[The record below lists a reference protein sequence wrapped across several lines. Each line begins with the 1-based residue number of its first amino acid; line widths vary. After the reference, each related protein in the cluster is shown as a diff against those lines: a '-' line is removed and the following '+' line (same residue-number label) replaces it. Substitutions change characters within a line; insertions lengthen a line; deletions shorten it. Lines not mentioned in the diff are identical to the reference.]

1 MKGVITKIQ
10 RLSIHDGPGIRSVV
24 FMKGCNMRCA
34 WCHNPE
40 TFLRK
45 PEIERLENKCIQ
57 CLECIK
63 VCEPK
68 ALFVNNGKVHFDAS
82 KCTQCMECSEVCY
95 SGSMHKIGEYHTIDS
110 LFKQI
115 ELDLPFFA
123 KSNGG
128 VTFSGGEPLIQ
139 HQFLY
144 ECIQY
149 LRSKSIHICIE
160 SNFSMK
166 WETIEKFLPLVDHW
180 LIDLKLMTSV
190 EHKKWTLI
198 DNDKV
203 LQNIKKLDSTGNSYE
218 LRTPLIP
225 SVNDNDKEI
234 QKLIQFV
241 SSLEN
246 CTNYQLNP
254 YHTLGNQKY
263 KNLGLENPFEIENEI
278 NRADFE
284 TWNKQLQQYR
294 K

>member
-40 TFLRK
+40 TFQRK
-45 PEIERLENKCIQ
+45 PEIERLENKCIN

-68 ALFVNNGKVHFDAS
+68 ALFVKNGKVQFDTS
-82 KCTQCMECSEVCY
+82 KCSQCLACSEVCY
-95 SGSMHKIGEYHTIDS
+95 SGSMHKIGVYHTVES
-110 LFKQI
+110 LYKQI
-115 ELDLPFFA
+115 ELDIPFFN

-139 HQFLY
+139 HQFLS
-144 ECIQY
+144 ECIHY
-149 LRSKSIHICIE
+149 LRSQSIHICIE

-180 LIDLKLMTSV
+180 LIDLKLISADN
-190 EHKKWTLI
+190 HKKWTMVENEKILE
-198 DNDKV
+198 
-203 LQNIKKLDSTGNSYE
+203 NIKKLDESGNSYE

-225 SVNDNDKEI
+225 TVNDNDNEI
-234 QKLIQFV
+234 KKFIQFV
-241 SSLEN
+241 KSLNN

-254 YHTLGNQKY
+254 YHNLGNQKY
-263 KNLGLENPFEIENEI
+263 KNLGLDNPFEIDKEI
-278 NRADFE
+278 NKAELDR
-284 TWNKQLQQYR
+284 WNKQLQ
-294 K
+294 